1 MCEKIIINEFLTF
14 VQNKIDTIDELS
26 IVQICAS
33 NFTDVE
39 LESGKIVFFDAIG
52 QKAIQRKGEDKN
64 KKNIRDVIKLLK
76 ETDPLLQ
83 PTFVA
88 RNLNRLPPVTFDHI
102 DVSRLLKDMVLLKTE
117 LQKLRDDSVS
127 KNEMT
132 ELRNVIS
139 SEILQCRNKCKET
152 QNKFNSQ
159 RNYVEIPMTTRPSS
173 RRRRSSKNHTEEGTS
188 DRSVGQTTT
197 ATVPPAAAGGDKP
210 SSRARAHSDSIEALL
225 SPAPTYR
232 DIIRQRVPAQTNM
245 NSTLCSNKDADGFTI
260 VSHSR
265 KRPKNVNKRG
275 TAMGMSKLLVAEMP
289 CAIYLSRLKK
299 ETNVNDVKEYIT
311 SMGEECIDVQLLTQ
325 KHETNFSSYKVIIC
339 KQKIPTFLKDDFWPA
354 GVIFRIFRERA
365 VKN

>member
-33 NFTDVE
+33 NFTDAE
-39 LESGKIVFFDAIG
+39 LESGKNLLFDAIG

-102 DVSRLLKDMVLLKTE
+102 DVSRLLKDMVILKTE

-127 KNEMT
+127 KKEMT
-132 ELRNVIS
+132 ELRSVIS
-139 SEILQCRNKCKET
+139 SEILQCRNKCKEN
-152 QNKFNSQ
+152 QHKLNSQ
-159 RNYVEIPMTTRPSS
+159 RNNVEIPMTTRPAS
-173 RRRRSSKNHTEEGTS
+173 RRRRNSKNHTEEGRS
-188 DRSVGQTTT
+188 DRSVGRTT
-197 ATVPPAAAGGDKP
+197 ATVSSAAAGGGDP
-210 SSRARAHSDSIEALL
+210 SSRERAHSDSIEALL

-232 DIIRQRVPAQTNM
+232 DIIQQRAPVQTNM

-260 VSHSR
+260 VSR
-265 KRPKNVNKRG
+265 GKRPKNVNKRG
-275 TAMGMSKLLVAEMP
+275 TALGMSKLLVAEMP

-299 ETNVNDVKEYIT
+299 ETNVNDIKEYIT

-325 KHETNFSSYKVIIC
+325 KHETNFSSYKVIIS
-339 KQKIPTFLKDDFWPA
+339 KQKIPKFLKDDFWPA
-354 GVIFRIFRERA
+354 GIIFRIFRERA